1 MGSINLHHISWIG
14 ACSIIAQ
21 GLKLVIG
28 LFVLVIFH
36 WLGEAFVLWSEIG
49 IPGALVGMLL
59 LLMILVLAPK
69 MTNWVQDTSHH
80 VIQNLSL
87 LFIPISVGAFF
98 LDAKINAELP
108 MLMLTIVISTPI
120 TLILLTL
127 LESFFK
133 GPDDA

>member
-1 MGSINLHHISWIG
+1 M
-14 ACSIIAQ
+14 
-21 GLKLVIG
+21 
-28 LFVLVIFH
+28 LVIFH
-36 WLGEAFVLWSEIG
+36 WLGEVFVLWSEIR

-87 LFIPISVGAFF
+87 LFIPICVGAFF

-108 MLMLTIVISTPI
+108 MLMLTIIISTPV
-120 TLILLTL
+120 TLIFLTQL
-127 LESFFK
+127 IHFLKRS
-133 GPDDA
+133 DDV

>member
-1 MGSINLHHISWIG
+1 MGFINLHHISWVG
-14 ACSIIAQ
+14 TSSIIAQ
-21 GLKLVIG
+21 ALKLVVG

-59 LLMILVLAPK
+59 LLATLALAPRL
-69 MTNWVQDTSHH
+69 TIWVQDTSHH

-87 LFIPISVGAFF
+87 LFIPICVGAFF

-108 MLMLTIVISTPI
+108 MLMLTIIISTPV
-120 TLILLTL
+120 TLIFLTL
-127 LESFFK
+127 LIHFLKRS
-133 GPDDA
+133 DDV

>member
-1 MGSINLHHISWIG
+1 VGSINLHHISWVG

-36 WLGEAFVLWSEIG
+36 WLGEVFVLWSEIR

-87 LFIPISVGAFF
+87 LFIPICVGAFF

-108 MLMLTIVISTPI
+108 MLMLTIIISTPI

-127 LESFFK
+127 LVSFFK
-133 GPDDA
+133 GPDDV